1 MATLKTI
8 REKYK
13 NAETER
19 IKEVKQKKAE
29 LMDSDEL
36 ELEPD
41 PYFGPSPKKMPTV
54 AEANKTVQL
63 KK

>member
-1 MATLKTI
+1 VKNIKKT
-8 REKYK
+8 E
-13 NAETER
+13 AEI
-19 IKEVKQKKAE
+19 IKEVNQKKAE

-41 PYFGPSPKKMPTV
+41 PYLGPSPKKLPTV

>member
-1 MATLKTI
+1 MATLKMI
-8 REKYK
+8 HEKYK
-13 NAETER
+13 KTEAEI
-19 IKEVKQKKAE
+19 IKEVNQRKAE

-41 PYFGPSPKKMPTV
+41 PYLGPSPKKPPTV